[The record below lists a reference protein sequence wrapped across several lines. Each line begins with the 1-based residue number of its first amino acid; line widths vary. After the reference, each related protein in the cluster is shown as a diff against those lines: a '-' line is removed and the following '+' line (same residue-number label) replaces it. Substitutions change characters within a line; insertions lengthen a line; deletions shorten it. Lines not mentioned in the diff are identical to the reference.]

1 MRIISG
7 KWKGRKLQAPKNLP
21 TRPTTDFAKEGLF
34 NVLNSRFYFEDLQVL
49 DLFAGIG
56 SISYEF
62 ASRGCQSVTGVDKHA
77 ACVKFIS
84 QTKEQL
90 ELDNLQIFKADVF
103 SFLAQNQGL
112 SYDLIFAD
120 PPFEFEK
127 ESYQE
132 ILDLVLENQ
141 LLKPEGTLILE
152 HSKKMDLS
160 DFPNYK
166 ETKKYGNVHF
176 SFFSK

>member
-1 MRIISG
+1 MI
-7 KWKGRKLQAPKNLP
+7 
-21 TRPTTDFAKEGLF
+21 T
-34 NVLNSRFYFEDLQVL
+34 Y
-49 DLFAGIG
+49 
-56 SISYEF
+56 
-62 ASRGCQSVTGVDKHA
+62 
-77 ACVKFIS
+77 KF
-84 QTKEQL
+84 
-90 ELDNLQIFKADVF
+90 FKADVF

-132 ILDLVLENQ
+132 ILGLVLENQ